1 MDDIKRAPKIRAS
14 FCVVGRNWDPHECTE
29 AIGIQPTKIWHQQ
42 RPALR
47 KRRDLNTEEWVLVW
61 EKQELYDTDEA
72 VQGVLNMIYPARD
85 RLRAFLQANGLR
97 CTVVCT
103 VFIRGDPTADRPVYE
118 LSSQTIERLATL
130 GAGFVLEVYFD

>member
-1 MDDIKRAPKIRAS
+1 
-14 FCVVGRNWDPHECTE
+14 
-29 AIGIQPTKIWHQQ
+29 
-42 RPALR
+42 
-47 KRRDLNTEEWVLVW
+47 
-61 EKQELYDTDEA
+61 
-72 VQGVLNMIYPARD
+72 MIYPARD